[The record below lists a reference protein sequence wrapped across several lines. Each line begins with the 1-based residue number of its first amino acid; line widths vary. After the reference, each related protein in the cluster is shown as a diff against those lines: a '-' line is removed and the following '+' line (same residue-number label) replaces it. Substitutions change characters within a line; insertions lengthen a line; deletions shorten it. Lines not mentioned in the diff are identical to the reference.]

1 MIQKIEFKTVRNEFV
16 KKLQKD
22 LTNKGSLK
30 NMLVFADK
38 STNLYEQSREVN
50 EKLLQDNITQILKRA
65 SPGVK

>member
-1 MIQKIEFKTVRNEFV
+1 MIQTIEFKTVRNEFV

-38 STNLYEQSREVN
+38 STNLYE
-50 EKLLQDNITQILKRA
+50 
-65 SPGVK
+65 

>member
-38 STNLYEQSREVN
+38 STKLYEQSREVN